1 MSTLESVD
9 WGKPARHLLEST
21 RNLEAGKPAVMH
33 IRHTA
38 RMKVTREEAQQN
50 PSYDQSLHSTP
61 EGIQAAIDFGSS
73 LPKDRRYTLYHTY
86 FERARETADAIRRGI
101 LDTGGRAEMG
111 GVIPCKTQID
121 PEANVMWVK
130 RQRWFPEDGG
140 FNITCQWI
148 AGLRPSATLKPSQ
161 EYSLEMAKVVME
173 NLSGASPDALHL
185 YVSHDDWVQ
194 VLFFHWFG
202 APPQLGGLRFL
213 DGFMMQLLDVGV
225 KTWFRGGCVVYDYP
239 YWWPR

>member
-1 MSTLESVD
+1 
-9 WGKPARHLLEST
+9 
-21 RNLEAGKPAVMH
+21 
-33 IRHTA
+33 
-38 RMKVTREEAQQN
+38 MKVTREEAQQN
-50 PSYDQSLHSTP
+50 PSHDQSLHSTP

-86 FERARETADAIRRGI
+86 FERTRETADAIRRGI

-121 PEANVMWVK
+121 PEANVMWEK

-140 FNITCQWI
+140 YNITCQWI
-148 AGLRPSATLKPSQ
+148 AGLRSSATLKPSS
-161 EYSLEMAKVVME
+161 EYSLEMAKIVME
-173 NLSGASPDALHL
+173 NLSGVSPDALHL

-202 APPQLGGLRFL
+202 VPPQPGGLRFL
-213 DGFMMQLLDVGV
+213 DGFMMQFLDSGV
-225 KTWFRGGCVVYDYP
+225 KAWFRGGCVVYGYP